1 MDIYDETLTSLNTN
15 EDFICTY
22 RLQCK
27 GGCID
32 ISLLLLQDR
41 GPRFISSRNSKDS
54 RGFEAY
60 EAMQTFINLRAAELT
75 AAVRADGSTASR
87 WSAEL
92 KSNEA
97 DLLREA
103 DRAWPRNNKG
113 SRLDTS
119 TQLITPQ
126 YEESALHRSS

>member
-1 MDIYDETLTSLNTN
+1 MNTLWLLIAHVGFNVKMVAYTSYSLL
-15 EDFICTY
+15 
-22 RLQCK
+22 RLQPD
-27 GGCID
+27 G
-32 ISLLLLQDR
+32 R
-41 GPRFISSRNSKDS
+41 VRFISSRNSKDS
-54 RGFEAY
+54 RGFEVQ
-60 EAMQTFINLRAAELT
+60 EATRAFINLQAAELT
-75 AAVRADGSTASR
+75 AAVRSHRSGASR
-87 WSAEL
+87 WPAAL

-113 SRLDTS
+113 SGLDTS